1 MDFKHFEHFND
12 FNLASWTSAGQVM
25 RRRQI
30 EGTLNLPPRRKPLN
44 SAPTTISTAAGVFG
58 NSDSERNF
66 AAPSRKLI
74 ATLLVW
80 KKLVLRMHWLKMAN
94 ILHTSKCS
102 SSTLSLSTRQTGDG
116 MGRPGDWCT
125 HANHTR
131 FGTIWGKNRDRVIDR
146 IHSQFAILGNTFE
159 PAAPGQFGSVL
170 RYFRESMQ
178 QLPYVSAGAPSRND
192 AEIVSV
198 ALLLL
203 LLLLLFQWSGV
214 RNTCQKIVPETEP
227 EVRFRR
233 VSSRPNQTKPVQ

>member
-1 MDFKHFEHFND
+1 MGCVSCWSLEQTRCSEEYTGCQARTAYEDHRPEETTRPSV
-12 FNLASWTSAGQVM
+12 LVPLRLLWYQRSPCRGALSVASVTYCG
-25 RRRQI
+25 RR
-30 EGTLNLPPRRKPLN
+30 E
-44 SAPTTISTAAGVFG
+44 
-58 NSDSERNF
+58 
-66 AAPSRKLI
+66 
-74 ATLLVW
+74 
-80 KKLVLRMHWLKMAN
+80 
-94 ILHTSKCS
+94 
-102 SSTLSLSTRQTGDG
+102 TGDG
-116 MGRPGDWCT
+116 MCRPGDWCT

-131 FGTIWGKNRDRVIDR
+131 FRTIWGKNRDRVIDR